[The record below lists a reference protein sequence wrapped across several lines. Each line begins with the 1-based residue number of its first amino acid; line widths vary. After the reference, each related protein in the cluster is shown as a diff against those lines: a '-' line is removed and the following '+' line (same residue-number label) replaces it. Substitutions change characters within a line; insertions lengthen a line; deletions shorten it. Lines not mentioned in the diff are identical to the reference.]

1 MDQPPIE
8 EKLRQAFLEDGLT
21 DEKSLTYICKALQ
34 RHNQPGFD
42 YLELKMALEEMARMA
57 ITGDLALRS
66 AFASAKALGITK
78 EHLLDSISR
87 YRDILLREREDFDR
101 ALADAMQRK
110 VQARQE
116 EIRMLEKRH
125 LDLEQE
131 ILRLQSE
138 LESTRQHIR
147 VSQEAI
153 ASASGE
159 LERSEVAFRKTF
171 EHIIGAMNR
180 DRESIEKTL

>member
-8 EKLRQAFLEDGLT
+8 DKLRQAFAMEGLT
-21 DEKSLTYICKALQ
+21 DEKSLSYICKALD
-34 RHNQPGFD
+34 RHNLPGFD
-42 YLELKMALEEMARMA
+42 YLELKMALEEMGRMD

-66 AFASAKALGITK
+66 AFASAKALGIGK
-78 EHLLDSISR
+78 EQLLHSIAR

-110 VQARQE
+110 VEARQE
-116 EIRMLEKRH
+116 EIRLLEKRH
-125 LDLEQE
+125 LELEQE

-138 LESTRQHIR
+138 LESTRQRIR

-159 LERSEVAFRKTF
+159 LERSEIAFRQTF
-171 EHIIGAMNR
+171 EHIIGAMNK
-180 DRESIEKTL
+180 DRELIENTL

>member
-1 MDQPPIE
+1 MDQPLIE
-8 EKLRQAFLEDGLT
+8 DKLKAAFHLEGRT

-34 RHNQPGFD
+34 RHNLPGFD
-42 YLELKMALEEMARMA
+42 YLELKMALEEMARMD
-57 ITGDLALRS
+57 IKGDVALRS
-66 AFASAKALGITK
+66 AFASARALGVSK
-78 EHLLDSISR
+78 SALLESIAR

-110 VQARQE
+110 VEARQE
-116 EIRMLEKRH
+116 EIRSLERRQ

-138 LESTRQHIR
+138 LETARQRIR
-147 VSQEAI
+147 VSQESI

-159 LERSEVAFRKTF
+159 LERSELAFRHTF
-171 EHIIGAMNR
+171 ERVVEAMNL
-180 DRESIEKTL
+180 DRETIEQLL